1 MNQSHYRNLIIFG
14 VLILL
19 VLILAYA
26 NHFGNTFHFDDAH
39 AVVDNVAIRNL
50 KNLPKFFSDPK
61 MFSAD
66 PQHWGLRPLVTSS
79 LAIDYAL
86 GGGLNPFYFQ
96 LSTFIWHIL
105 LCVLLYFIYY
115 KILRNSSYPWAMW
128 VAAIASSWFA
138 LHTANAETL
147 NYVISR
153 SDVLST
159 FFILS
164 AFGIYVFWPGKRK
177 YYLYLI
183 PAVIGVFAKETVPV
197 LLIIL
202 FFYKLIFEEQI
213 SLKDLYK
220 SKQIKSALRVFVS
233 LLPLTLAV
241 LAVQLYTLSKI
252 PSVPGITNPWLYYVL
267 TQSYVW
273 LHYFISFFLPTNL
286 SADTDWVVIMNPL
299 DERIIL
305 GMTFVVFLIIAIVRT
320 SAKSESK
327 PISLGLI
334 WFAASLLPT
343 SLAPFAE
350 VTNDHRMYFAF
361 TGLALAVVAYLS
373 LLTKKSGLSL
383 TPFFKYGVSGVLVVI
398 FSLNVYG
405 IRKRNIIWNSEESL
419 WYDVTIKSPNNGRG
433 LMNYGLTQ
441 MAKGNY
447 DSAESYFNRALQF
460 LPNYYTL
467 YINLGVLYGAKQNH
481 EKAENYFKRAISLQ
495 RNAYESYTLY
505 ARYLLDRGRYPDA
518 IRYGEEGLKWNP
530 NSQMTLNILLKAYNL
545 EQNWI
550 KLAERSKNLLVLL
563 PGDQMARSYLLA
575 AEKREP
581 LIEKTVAPVSKKNFT
596 AADYLNASLEA
607 YNSGQYQKCI
617 EHCQAAL
624 HLDPDYV
631 DAYSNM
637 GAAYNQLGEWQKG
650 IAACKRALSIN
661 PGHKLAK
668 GNLDWA
674 MSGLNA
680 KSK

>member
-1 MNQSHYRNLIIFG
+1 MNQSNHKNLIIFA

-19 VLILAYA
+19 LLIWAYA
-26 NHFGNTFHFDDAH
+26 NHFQNTFHFDDAH

-96 LSTFIWHIL
+96 LSTFIWHIF
-105 LCVLLYFIYY
+105 LCILLYFIYR
-115 KILRNSSYPWAMW
+115 KILRLSSNPWAAW

-147 NYVISR
+147 NYIISR

-164 AFGIYVFWPGKRK
+164 AFGTYIFWPTKRK

-202 FFYKLIFEEQI
+202 FFYKLVIEEEV
-213 SLKDLYK
+213 SLTNIYK
-220 SKQIKSALRVFVS
+220 SRQLKTALSVFVS

-241 LAVQLYTLSKI
+241 LAAQLYTLSKI
-252 PSVPGITNPWLYYVL
+252 TSVPGITNPWLYYVL

-273 LHYFISFFLPTNL
+273 LHYFISFFFPANL

-305 GMTFVVFLIIAIVRT
+305 GITFVILLIIAIVRT
-320 SAKSESK
+320 SAKPALK

-334 WFAASLLPT
+334 WFAATLLPT

-361 TGLALAVVAYLS
+361 TGLSLAVVAYLS
-373 LLTKKSGLSL
+373 QLLKNVSL
-383 TPFFKYGVSGVLVVI
+383 TSSPIFKYGLAGALVI
-398 FSLNVYG
+398 IYGLNVYG

-433 LMNYGLTQ
+433 LMNYGLTE
-441 MAKGNY
+441 MGKGNY

-460 LPNYYTL
+460 LPNYHTL

-481 EKAENYFKRAISLQ
+481 QEAERCFKHAISLQ
-495 RNAYESYTLY
+495 PNAFESYTLY
-505 ARYLLDRGRYPDA
+505 SRYLLEQGRYPDA
-518 IRYGEEGLKWNP
+518 IQYGEQGLKLNP
-530 NSQMTLNILLKAYNL
+530 NSQMTLHILLQAYNL
-545 EQNWI
+545 ERNWI
-550 KLAERSKNLLVLL
+550 KLAERANDLLMLL
-563 PGDQMARSYLLA
+563 PEDQMAKSYLNA
-575 AEKREP
+575 AKNKQP
-581 LIEKTVAPVSKKNFT
+581 LIAKPEMPKNSIAAS
-596 AADYLNASLEA
+596 AADFLNASLEA
-607 YNSGQYQKCI
+607 YNLGRYQKCI
-617 EHCQAAL
+617 EDCQAAL
-624 HLDPDYV
+624 RVDPNYA

-637 GAAYNQLGEWQKG
+637 GAAYNQLGQWQRG
-650 IAACKRALSIN
+650 ADACKKALMIN
-661 PGHKLAK
+661 PNHKLAK

-674 MSGLNA
+674 MGALKA
-680 KSK
+680 KAK

>member
-1 MNQSHYRNLIIFG
+1 MNQSYYKNIIIFA
-14 VLILL
+14 VFILL
-19 VLILAYA
+19 ALIWAYA
-26 NHFGNTFHFDDAH
+26 NHFQNTFHFDDAH

-96 LSTFIWHIL
+96 LSTYIWHIL
-105 LCVLLYFIYY
+105 LCILLYFIYR
-115 KILRNSSYPWAMW
+115 KIVRLSSNPWAAW

-164 AFGIYVFWPGKRK
+164 AFGIYIFWPAKRK
-177 YYLYLI
+177 YYLYVI

-197 LLIIL
+197 LLVIL
-202 FFYKLIFEEQI
+202 FFYKLIFEEQV
-213 SLKDLYK
+213 SLKDVYK

-273 LHYFISFFLPTNL
+273 LHYFISFFFPTNL
-286 SADTDWVVIMNPL
+286 SADTDWAVIMNPL

-305 GMTFVVFLIIAIVRT
+305 GVTFVVSLIIAIVRT
-320 SAKSESK
+320 SAKSDTK

-361 TGLALAVVAYLS
+361 TGLALAVTAYLS
-373 LLTKKSGLSL
+373 QLIKKSSLPLS
-383 TPFFKYGVSGVLVVI
+383 PFLKYGLAGVLVTI
-398 FSLNVYG
+398 FGLNVYG

-441 MAKGNY
+441 MAKGNF
-447 DSAESYFNRALQF
+447 DSAEGYFKRALNL
-460 LPNYYTL
+460 LPNYSTL

-481 EKAENYFKRAISLQ
+481 QEAEKNFKRAISLQ
-495 RNAYESYTLY
+495 TNAYESYTLY

-518 IRYGEEGLKWNP
+518 IQYGEEGLKLNP
-530 NSQMTLNILLKAYNL
+530 NSEMALNILLKAYNL

-550 KLAERSKNLLVLL
+550 KLAERANNLLVLS
-563 PGDQMARSYLLA
+563 PGDQMAKSYFRA
-575 AEKREP
+575 AKNRQP
-581 LIEKTVAPVSKKNFT
+581 LIAKTVVPKGKESPT
-596 AADYLNASLEA
+596 AADHLNASLEA

-624 HLDPDYV
+624 RMDPNYA

-650 IAACKRALSIN
+650 IDACKKALLIN
-661 PGHKLAK
+661 PSHKLAK

-674 MSGLNA
+674 MGAINA